1 MGSALSEKAEL
12 LDDSNTG
19 TYRHSCY
26 VMTLLD
32 VTIFADLRF
41 AVGSMIVVIISNQ
54 HVQPIVSVC
63 HYKHNPIQYRA
74 AVTNLLD
81 KAPSVYYRRILQ
93 LREGI
98 GLDGMHDEMS
108 ELICD
113 LQKVAVNSNQSLRR
127 VAVEPGDHFFVPSSA
142 EYYNSRESG
151 PLQDETKERSI
162 YLQNPPSISAHS
174 VLGQILFDACV
185 PKNVEGWDIRF
196 SGTLNGQPI
205 ASAHRRHSPFHASD
219 PFLWHDSVQAEQS
232 QVAVQPDYEAPP
244 RKAIM
249 ESRHVS
255 VSGNANDF
263 AIRSPESGSFIG
275 LSFSI
280 ITISSRYTVPWSV
293 CKTNLYILC
302 PQCNKSLSGNT
313 NDRRCVDPLPSSPVP

>member
-1 MGSALSEKAEL
+1 M
-12 LDDSNTG
+12 
-19 TYRHSCY
+19 
-26 VMTLLD
+26 
-32 VTIFADLRF
+32 
-41 AVGSMIVVIISNQ
+41 
-54 HVQPIVSVC
+54 
-63 HYKHNPIQYRA
+63 
-74 AVTNLLD
+74 TNLLD

-113 LQKVAVNSNQSLRR
+113 LQKAAVNSHQSLRR

-162 YLQNPPSISAHS
+162 YLPNPPSISAHS

-205 ASAHRRHSPFHASD
+205 ASAHRRHSPFHGIK
-219 PFLWHDSVQAEQS
+219 LT
-232 QVAVQPDYEAPP
+232 
-244 RKAIM
+244 RR
-249 ESRHVS
+249 SR
-255 VSGNANDF
+255 
-263 AIRSPESGSFIG
+263 
-275 LSFSI
+275 L
-280 ITISSRYTVPWSV
+280 
-293 CKTNLYILC
+293 
-302 PQCNKSLSGNT
+302 
-313 NDRRCVDPLPSSPVP
+313 